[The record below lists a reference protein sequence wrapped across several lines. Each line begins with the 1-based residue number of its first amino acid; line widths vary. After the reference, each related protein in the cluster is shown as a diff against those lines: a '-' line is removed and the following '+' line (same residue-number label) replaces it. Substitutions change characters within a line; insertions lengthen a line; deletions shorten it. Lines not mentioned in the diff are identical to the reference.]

1 MKRVLIPSAAQSGG
15 IVAICGKWGMGERWR
30 EMVTSIDSH
39 CSINLRSHGCEAAV
53 SPRQPAHCVTRTR
66 NSALPLGTLPL
77 LHTSSIHTVRLS
89 VPPSAALLPPVLTS
103 TVRVRQHHGCC
114 LRLGSC
120 CWPRPIHHGGPSE
133 PRTLHHQP
141 SSRQAAQEHQRQQS
155 VRTAAHS
162 RAAVSDLSPPSP
174 PPCSPTASLRVVLTP
189 QSVQWWWPVRTAAAR
204 ACC

>member
-1 MKRVLIPSAAQSGG
+1 MKSVLIPSAS
-15 IVAICGKWGMGERWR
+15 AIRWHCGNWDMGERWR

-39 CSINLRSHGCEAAV
+39 CSINLRSHSCEAAV
-53 SPRQPAHCVTRTR
+53 SPRQPAPRR
-66 NSALPLGTLPL
+66 NAHPQQRAATETLPL

-89 VPPSAALLPPVLTS
+89 IPPSAALLPPVLTS

-162 RAAVSDLSPPSP
+162 SRAAVSDLSPPSP
-174 PPCSPTASLRVVLTP
+174 PPCSPTASVCVVLTP